1 MELKAL
7 RGSRCGRLKPR
18 DGQSPKAR
26 PAWALSSWGSLG
38 EQGNGFA
45 SRVVWPLY
53 MLSEAVW
60 TNAAQGRLDQ
70 WQERL
75 RKVQAFPPM
84 RISIRD
90 GEKLLKVS
98 EHILLNSRARQDG
111 SPSFQEMERQLA
123 ESIEGLHV
131 ALASARRRCH
141 GGLLKPARHE
151 IKENKKGGRLALVGR
166 SMALGQAALGRVAN
180 GVVQSA
186 AVILKFVN
194 CHGMKVSVS
203 SRGGQTHVLVDGGG
217 SPDGGDKERLRKISG
232 VSCPYLIDENENT
245 IKYKSNGH
253 DERQSKTYRIPLGA
267 ASKAVNA
274 LVKGM
279 VDGIRSGSKDWFAPF
294 TGDDA
299 KALGRETRLDN
310 QAFLK
315 ECVVRTSLMGK
326 GNQRYSSSAQLFH
339 YGMPEP

>member
-1 MELKAL
+1 MELKTL

-26 PAWALSSWGSLG
+26 PAWALSSWGSRG

-45 SRVVWPLY
+45 SRVVRPLH

-60 TNAAQGRLDQ
+60 TNTAQGRLDQ

-84 RISIRD
+84 RISILD
-90 GEKLLKVS
+90 GKKLLKVS
-98 EHILLNSRARQDG
+98 EHILINSRARQDG
-111 SPSFQEMERQLA
+111 SPRFQEMERQLA

-131 ALASARRRCH
+131 ALAGAIRRCH
-141 GGLLKPARHE
+141 GGLAKPAGHE
-151 IKENKKGGRLALVGR
+151 IKENKKVGSPALVGH
-166 SMALGQAALGRVAN
+166 SMALGQAALGRAAN

-186 AVILKFVN
+186 AVILKFIN

-203 SRGGQTHVLVDGGG
+203 NHGKQMHVVVDGGG
-217 SPDGGDKERLRKISG
+217 SPDDGNRERLRKISG
-232 VSCPYLIDENENT
+232 VSCPYVIDETANT

-253 DERQSKTYRIPLGA
+253 DGHPSKIYRIPLGA
-267 ASKAVNA
+267 ASRAVNA

-294 TGDDA
+294 TNDDA
-299 KALGRETRLDN
+299 KALSRPTRLDN
-310 QAFLK
+310 KAFLK
-315 ECVVRTSLMGK
+315 ECVKRAPLKGK
-326 GNQRYSSSAQLFH
+326 ANQTYANSAQLYH
-339 YGMPEP
+339 YGMLEP